1 MKQIIHLNEQIRQEI
16 ISIEAECER
25 LGEKLKE
32 KYKSDFE
39 LINERIVIE
48 LIREIKGKAAA
59 RDDIFIVN
67 YESYLEL
74 GVEKENMYFP
84 NVYIPVWKCKN
95 EMFHNIGLLM
105 EGNIQA
111 LEKKIQKIIS
121 EMCEDHKR
129 ERSLK

>member
-32 KYKSDFE
+32 KYKNDFE
-39 LINERIVIE
+39 IINERIVIE

-74 GVEKENMYFP
+74 GVEKENMYFVWSNDP
-84 NVYIPVWKCKN
+84 LIKRKIVYSDK
-95 EMFHNIGLLM
+95 
-105 EGNIQA
+105 
-111 LEKKIQKIIS
+111 
-121 EMCEDHKR
+121 
-129 ERSLK
+129 